1 MISGPVELWRIK
13 ILQDRL
19 FSHRKLVLRHQPS
32 EGVSI
37 PGLLASNTTSQ
48 TRWRGEERA
57 WQEQQQGGQ
66 PTSQIGNG
74 SYVINTGVL
83 VGERYEISRLL
94 GAGGMGR
101 VYLARDRSLSREV
114 ALKVLD
120 ERHAENPQFVER
132 FRREAKAAA
141 SLSHPNMVTVY
152 DAGEDDE
159 TPYIAMEH
167 VAGGTLKNRLQER
180 GVLPPRAA
188 AGVTFEVANALAA
201 AHEKS
206 IVHRDIKPENVL
218 VTDRGHA
225 KVGDFGIARAATA
238 TAITETDL
246 ILGSVRYLSP
256 EQAKGE
262 EVGPAS
268 DLYSLGVVLYEMLTG
283 RVPFDEEN
291 PVATA
296 MKHVT
301 EEPASPREL
310 DPTIPKALEAITLK
324 LLKKDPKQRYG
335 SATELAEDLERL
347 LVGPIPAK
355 VSDPSETTLNTEHSI
370 ERASERRRRRKFFS
384 ALSLLAVAT
393 LFMLLVSGV
402 GFGEESPFALL
413 IRQGTQDPVPRAS
426 APVPPG
432 KGNVALKAPE
442 PPEMH
447 TLQQQTPQQKSPPT
461 QGQGQKQEEQVQQS
475 VQRSQPTPQPVT
487 DQARQQISAPSQAPA
502 PAPKPDPKP
511 ASAPKLV
518 PVPDLSEMTFEE
530 AKAALSSVGLLMRTA
545 GQQHS
550 EVVSE
555 GRILSQDAPPGFK
568 AQPGATVAVTLSS
581 GPPPTPQGGPEGQGR
596 SIQARVSAS
605 SGVSTT
611 AAESGPADNTR
622 AWVARNNRAISTP
635 GWGAASSRR

>member
-1 MISGPVELWRIK
+1 M
-13 ILQDRL
+13 
-19 FSHRKLVLRHQPS
+19 
-32 EGVSI
+32 
-37 PGLLASNTTSQ
+37 
-48 TRWRGEERA
+48 
-57 WQEQQQGGQ
+57 
-66 PTSQIGNG
+66 
-74 SYVINTGVL
+74 INTETL
-83 VGERYEISRLL
+83 VAERYEISHLL

-120 ERHAENPQFVER
+120 DRHIENPEFVAR

-141 SLSHPNMVTVY
+141 SVSHPNMVTVY

-159 TPYIAMEH
+159 TPYIAMEYLP
-167 VAGGTLKNRLQER
+167 GGTLKNRIQER
-180 GVLPPRAA
+180 GALPPRVA
-188 AGVTFEVANALAA
+188 AGVTFEVANALTA

-218 VTDRGHA
+218 VTDQGHA

-238 TAITETDL
+238 TAITETDF

-262 EVGPAS
+262 EVGPPS

-291 PVATA
+291 PIATA

-301 EEPASPREL
+301 EEPASPKEL

-347 LVGPIPAK
+347 LVGPIPAA
-355 VSDPSETTLNTEHSI
+355 VSDSSETTLDTERSI
-370 ERASERRRRRKFFS
+370 QGASERRSRRKIFA
-384 ALSLLAVAT
+384 ALTLLAVAT
-393 LFMLLVSGV
+393 FFVVLASSV
-402 GFGEESPFALL
+402 GFGEESPFVPLVGQG
-413 IRQGTQDPVPRAS
+413 RQGPVPRAS
-426 APVPPG
+426 APAPSG
-432 KGNVALKAPE
+432 GGNVALKPPQ

-487 DQARQQISAPSQAPA
+487 DQA
-502 PAPKPDPKP
+502 
-511 ASAPKLV
+511 
-518 PVPDLSEMTFEE
+518 
-530 AKAALSSVGLLMRTA
+530 
-545 GQQHS
+545 
-550 EVVSE
+550 
-555 GRILSQDAPPGFK
+555 
-568 AQPGATVAVTLSS
+568 
-581 GPPPTPQGGPEGQGR
+581 
-596 SIQARVSAS
+596 
-605 SGVSTT
+605 
-611 AAESGPADNTR
+611 
-622 AWVARNNRAISTP
+622 
-635 GWGAASSRR
+635 

>member
-1 MISGPVELWRIK
+1 
-13 ILQDRL
+13 
-19 FSHRKLVLRHQPS
+19 
-32 EGVSI
+32 
-37 PGLLASNTTSQ
+37 
-48 TRWRGEERA
+48 
-57 WQEQQQGGQ
+57 
-66 PTSQIGNG
+66 
-74 SYVINTGVL
+74 VINADTL
-83 VGERYEISRLL
+83 VGERYEISHLL

-120 ERHAENPQFVER
+120 ERHAENPELVER

-167 VAGGTLKNRLQER
+167 VPGGTLKNRLQER
-180 GVLPPRAA
+180 GALPPLVA

-218 VTDRGHA
+218 VTDQGHA

-262 EVGPAS
+262 EVGPPS
-268 DLYSLGVVLYEMLTG
+268 DLYSLGIVLYEMLTG

-301 EEPASPREL
+301 EEPVSPREL
-310 DPTIPKALEAITLK
+310 DPIIPKALEAITLK
-324 LLKKDPKQRYG
+324 LLKKDAKQRYQ
-335 SATELAEDLERL
+335 SATVLAEDLERL
-347 LVGPIPAK
+347 LVGPIPAE
-355 VSDPSETTLNTEHSI
+355 VSDPSGTTLNIERSI
-370 ERASERRRRRKFFS
+370 EGASERRRRRKFFS
-384 ALSLLAVAT
+384 ALSLLTVAI

-402 GFGEESPFALL
+402 GFGEESSFAPLVG
-413 IRQGTQDPVPRAS
+413 QGTPSPVPRAS
-426 APVPPG
+426 APVPSG
-432 KGNVALKAPE
+432 GGNVALKAPE

-461 QGQGQKQEEQVQQS
+461 QGQGQNQEEQIQ
-475 VQRSQPTPQPVT
+475 QPVT
-487 DQARQQISAPSQAPA
+487 EQVGQQLSAQAFAPT
-502 PAPKPDPKP
+502 PAPKPEPKP
-511 ASAPKLV
+511 ASASKLV
-518 PVPDLSEMTFEE
+518 PVPDLSGMTFEE
-530 AKAALSSVGLLMRTA
+530 ARAALSSVGLLMRA
-545 GQQHS
+545 IGQQHS
-550 EVVSE
+550 EAVPE
-555 GRILSQDAPPGFK
+555 GSVLSQDAPPGFK
-568 AQPGATVAVTLSS
+568 AQPGATVAVTFSS
-581 GPPPTPQGGPEGQGR
+581 GPPPTPQGGPDRQGQ

-605 SGVSTT
+605 LGTSTT
-611 AAESGPADNTR
+611 SAENGPADNTR
-622 AWVARNNRAISTP
+622 AWVAKNTRAINTP
-635 GWGAASSRR
+635 GWGTTSSRR

>member
-1 MISGPVELWRIK
+1 M
-13 ILQDRL
+13 
-19 FSHRKLVLRHQPS
+19 
-32 EGVSI
+32 
-37 PGLLASNTTSQ
+37 
-48 TRWRGEERA
+48 
-57 WQEQQQGGQ
+57 
-66 PTSQIGNG
+66 
-74 SYVINTGVL
+74 INTETL
-83 VGERYEISRLL
+83 VAERYEISHLL

-120 ERHAENPQFVER
+120 DRHTENPEFVER

-152 DAGEDDE
+152 DAGEDEE
-159 TPYIAMEH
+159 TPYIAMEYLP
-167 VAGGTLKNRLQER
+167 GGTLKNRIQER
-180 GVLPPRAA
+180 GALPPRVA
-188 AGVTFEVANALAA
+188 AGVTFEVANALTA

-218 VTDRGHA
+218 VTDQGHA

-262 EVGPAS
+262 EVGPRS

-291 PVATA
+291 PIATA

-310 DPTIPKALEAITLK
+310 DPTTPKVLETITLK
-324 LLKKDPKQRYG
+324 LLKKDPKRRYE

-347 LVGPIPAK
+347 LVGPIPAA
-355 VSDPSETTLNTEHSI
+355 VPDASETMLDTERSDTERSI
-370 ERASERRRRRKFFS
+370 EGASERRSHRKIFA
-384 ALSLLAVAT
+384 ALTLLAVAT
-393 LFMLLVSGV
+393 FFVLLVSGV
-402 GFGEESPFALL
+402 GFGEESPFAPLVG
-413 IRQGTQDPVPRAS
+413 QGTQDPLSRAI
-426 APVPPG
+426 APAPSG
-432 KGNVALKAPE
+432 GGNVALKAAPD

-447 TLQQQTPQQKSPPT
+447 TLQQEMHQQKSSPP
-461 QGQGQKQEEQVQQS
+461 QGQGQNQEEQVQQS
-475 VQRSQPTPQPVT
+475 PQQTQAAPQPV
-487 DQARQQISAPSQAPA
+487 AERVAGQISAQASAPA

-511 ASAPKLV
+511 GPASKLV
-518 PVPDLSEMTFEE
+518 PVPDLSGMTFEE
-530 AKAALSSVGLLMRTA
+530 AKAALSGVGLLMRTT

-550 EVVSE
+550 ETVPE
-555 GRILSQDAPPGFK
+555 GSVLSQDAPPGFE

-581 GPPPTPQGGPEGQGR
+581 GPPPTPQGGTDEQGA
-596 SIQARVSAS
+596 SIQARVSSPPS
-605 SGVSTT
+605 SPIT
-611 AAESGPADNTR
+611 AAVSNSTGNTQ
-622 AWVARNNRAISTP
+622 AWVGRNTSAISTP
-635 GWGAASSRR
+635 GMGATSRR

>member
-1 MISGPVELWRIK
+1 M
-13 ILQDRL
+13 
-19 FSHRKLVLRHQPS
+19 
-32 EGVSI
+32 
-37 PGLLASNTTSQ
+37 
-48 TRWRGEERA
+48 
-57 WQEQQQGGQ
+57 
-66 PTSQIGNG
+66 GNG
-74 SYVINTGVL
+74 SYMINTESL
-83 VGERYEISRLL
+83 VGERYEISHLL

-101 VYLARDRSLSREV
+101 VYLARDRSLSRDV

-120 ERHAENPQFVER
+120 ERHAENPEFVER

-167 VAGGTLKNRLQER
+167 VPGGTLKNRLQER
-180 GVLPPRAA
+180 GVLPPRVA

-262 EVGPAS
+262 EVGPPS

-310 DPTIPKALEAITLK
+310 DPTIPRALEAITLK
-324 LLKKDPKQRYG
+324 LLKKDPEQRYQ
-335 SATELAEDLERL
+335 SAAQLAEDLEQL
-347 LVGPIPAK
+347 LVGPIPAA
-355 VSDPSETTLNTEHSI
+355 VPYSSETMLDTERSI
-370 ERASERRRRRKFFS
+370 EGASEGRSRRRTFAALTLLLVVTFF
-384 ALSLLAVAT
+384 VV
-393 LFMLLVSGV
+393 LVSGV
-402 GFGEESPFALL
+402 GFGAESPFASLVG
-413 IRQGTQDPVPRAS
+413 QGTHSPVPRAS
-426 APVPPG
+426 TPATSG
-432 KGNVALKAPE
+432 GGNVALKAPE

-447 TLQQQTPQQKSPPT
+447 TLQQEMPQQTSSPPQRHEQNQEKQIQQPPRQTPAA
-461 QGQGQKQEEQVQQS
+461 
-475 VQRSQPTPQPVT
+475 PQ
-487 DQARQQISAPSQAPA
+487 
-502 PAPKPDPKP
+502 
-511 ASAPKLV
+511 
-518 PVPDLSEMTFEE
+518 
-530 AKAALSSVGLLMRTA
+530 
-545 GQQHS
+545 
-550 EVVSE
+550 
-555 GRILSQDAPPGFK
+555 
-568 AQPGATVAVTLSS
+568 AVT
-581 GPPPTPQGGPEGQGR
+581 GQVTG
-596 SIQARVSAS
+596 QNSA
-605 SGVSTT
+605 
-611 AAESGPADNTR
+611 
-622 AWVARNNRAISTP
+622 
-635 GWGAASSRR
+635 